1 MVHIYRKVYKS
12 QVYSSMSYQ
21 KWMHLSNEKAS
32 FLSLLSWSVPVTTC
46 YWKVTILI
54 SNSIECTKSMPVL
67 WLTPFVLKYTCV
79 IYIFLSDYS
88 LFTYCYVIFHCI
100 SQFIHSPMDGHLGF
114 QFFVIY

>member
-1 MVHIYRKVYKS
+1 
-12 QVYSSMSYQ
+12 MSYQ

-54 SNSIECTKSMPVL
+54 SNSIECTKSMHVL

-79 IYIFLSDYS
+79 IYLYMHVSVY
-88 LFTYCYVIFHCI
+88 I
-100 SQFIHSPMDGHLGF
+100 SKTKCCEKSRCPTIRG
-114 QFFVIY
+114 